1 MNNKLIDKIDLDEF
15 QGATKA
21 VAEHYN
27 ISEEEAEQ
35 YIMSWGPKKLKRT
48 GILDAAASWR
58 EGYTKPTIEKRKS
71 QRRKKNK
78 VARKSRKANR

>member
-1 MNNKLIDKIDLDEF
+1 MDSKLMEKIDLEEF

-27 ISEEEAEQ
+27 ISEEEAEK
-35 YIMSWGPKKLKRT
+35 YIMTWGPKALKRT
-48 GILDAAASWR
+48 GILDAGSSWR
-58 EGYTKPTIEKRKS
+58 EGYTKPTMEKRKS

-78 VARKSRKANR
+78 MARKARKANR